1 MRLQGKVAIVTGGA
15 QGIGRAIAK
24 RFAHEGATVVIADV
38 QEKGRET
45 ADEIRAATR
54 STVIFHL
61 TDVTHKEEMRK
72 LIDGYAG
79 TLGKLDIIVS
89 NAWQWRK
96 GKMTIETITGE
107 EWEHGF
113 RLAMSATLWSAKYGI
128 PHMKQGGSIIS
139 MASVHGI
146 HAGSGWLPYDPMK
159 GGLLHLVKA
168 LAVEL
173 GSKNIRVNAISPGL
187 IITDANRERIG
198 EDRVSLES
206 HAYPLGR
213 PGRAEEV
220 ASAALFLASDESS
233 FITGHNLVV
242 DGGMTIQLQ
251 DDVLSRYRKAT
262 EKKE

>member
-1 MRLQGKVAIVTGGA
+1 MRLQDKVAIVTGGA
-15 QGIGRAIAK
+15 QGIGRAIVE
-24 RFAHEGATVVIADV
+24 RFAQEGATVVVADV
-38 QEKGRET
+38 QEKGAAVAAEIKT
-45 ADEIRAATR
+45 ATNIDVLFRQ
-54 STVIFHL
+54 
-61 TDVTHKEEMRK
+61 TDVSQENEIKK
-72 LIDGYAG
+72 LMDSYGDTFG
-79 TLGKLDIIVS
+79 QLDIIVN

-96 GKMTIETITGE
+96 GKMSVETITPD
-107 EWEHGF
+107 EWEYGF
-113 RLAMSATLWSAKYGI
+113 RLAMSATLWAAKYGL
-128 PHMKQGGSIIS
+128 PYMRRGGSIIS

-146 HAGSGWLPYDPMK
+146 HPGLGWLPYDPMK

-198 EDRVSLES
+198 EERIQLES

-213 PGRAEEV
+213 PGRAEDV
-220 ASAALFLASDESS
+220 ANAALFLASDESS

-251 DDVLSRYRKAT
+251 DDVLSRYRKSS
-262 EKKE
+262 EGK